1 MRRISLYMRR
11 AFCENRDEPSDRM
24 KESTQRNILVTFDIS
39 SIAGRDQLSGVL
51 KYLHTRPNWI
61 PRLVS
66 RPADFTPEIVHNAK
80 REMIDGIIINH
91 AGSPETEDE
100 LVRSDIPLAVIGI
113 RNPKLLARTR
123 SIAFIRNDNIE
134 TGRMAAR
141 YFRSL
146 GSFRS
151 FGYIPASRT
160 GEEWSLSRMEGFRAE
175 LADAEAEVSVFT
187 CAANVG
193 TEVSR
198 RQLAVWLK
206 ALPKPAAVLAAWD
219 YPAIQALEI
228 CRAEGIRVPHELAVL
243 GVDNDPLVCE
253 AATPPL
259 SSIPFDYVRQGYE
272 SAAALDGLLTYPHRR
287 LSPVGVA
294 CHPLPVVAR
303 ESAAIIAPA
312 SALLKRALRYIS
324 RNATRGISSRDVAKA
339 LGVSQSL
346 LTLRFREFAGTT
358 VMEALI
364 NARIEQAK
372 RLLSTTKRP
381 IHEITVAAGFRN
393 PNYMKGVFRRR
404 VGMSMRE
411 WRRQNTEP
419 RDN

>member
-1 MRRISLYMRR
+1 MKT
-11 AFCENRDEPSDRM
+11 FCKP
-24 KESTQRNILVTFDIS
+24 RNILVTFDIS

-51 KYLHTRPNWI
+51 KYLHTRPDWI

-100 LVRSDIPLAVIGI
+100 LVQSEIPLAVIGI

-146 GSFRS
+146 GNFRS
-151 FGYIPASRT
+151 FGYIPASQT
-160 GEEWSLSRMEGFRAE
+160 SEEWSLSRAEGFRAE
-175 LADAEAEVSVFT
+175 LAAAEAKVSVFT

-198 RQLAVWLK
+198 RELAIWLK

-259 SSIPFDYVRQGYE
+259 SSIPFDYERQGYE
-272 SAAALDGLLTYPHRR
+272 SAAALDNLLSHPAKCAR
-287 LSPVGVA
+287 PVVIA
-294 CHPLPVVAR
+294 CHPLPAVAR
-303 ESAAIIAPA
+303 ESAATIAPV

-324 RNATRGISSRDVAKA
+324 RNAMRGISTRDVAKA

-364 NARIEQAK
+364 EARIEQAK
-372 RLLSTTKRP
+372 RLLATTKRP
-381 IHEITVAAGFRN
+381 IREITVAAGFRN
-393 PNYMKGVFRRR
+393 PNYMKGVFRRK

-411 WRRQNTEP
+411 WRRQSTSFREG
-419 RDN
+419 

>member
-1 MRRISLYMRR
+1 MGKQ
-11 AFCENRDEPSDRM
+11 P
-24 KESTQRNILVTFDIS
+24 TRNILVTFDIS

-51 KYLHTRPNWI
+51 KYLHTRPDWI

-91 AGSPETEDE
+91 AGSPETEEE
-100 LVRSDIPLAVIGI
+100 LVQSDIPLAVIGI
-113 RNPKLLARTR
+113 RNPKLLARTQ

-134 TGRMAAR
+134 TGRVAAR
-141 YFRSL
+141 Y
-146 GSFRS
+146 FRS
-151 FGYIPASRT
+151 FGYIPASQT
-160 GEEWSLSRMEGFRAE
+160 GEEWSLSRAEGFRAE
-175 LADAEAEVSVFT
+175 LAAAEAEVSVFT

-198 RQLAVWLK
+198 RELAVWLK
-206 ALPKPAAVLAAWD
+206 ELPKPAAVLAAWD

-228 CRAEGIRVPHELAVL
+228 CRAESIKVPHDIAVL

-259 SSIPFDYVRQGYE
+259 SSIPFDYERQGYE
-272 SAAALDGLLTYPHRR
+272 SAAALDVLLSRPAKRA
-287 LSPVGVA
+287 SPVVIA

-303 ESAAIIAPA
+303 ESASIIAPA

-324 RNATRGISSRDVAKA
+324 RNATRGISTRDVAKA

-346 LTLRFREFAGTT
+346 LTLRFREFAGGT
-358 VMEALI
+358 VMDALI
-364 NARIEQAK
+364 DARIAQAK
-372 RLLSTTKRP
+372 RLLATTKRP
-381 IHEITVAAGFRN
+381 IREITAVSGFRN
-393 PNYMKGVFRRR
+393 PNYMKGVFRRK

-411 WRRQNTEP
+411 WRNRNADSREE
-419 RDN
+419 

>member
-1 MRRISLYMRR
+1 MKT
-11 AFCENRDEPSDRM
+11 FCKP
-24 KESTQRNILVTFDIS
+24 RNILVTFDIS

-51 KYLHTRPNWI
+51 KYLHTRPDWI

-91 AGSPETEDE
+91 AGSPETEEE
-100 LVRSDIPLAVIGI
+100 LVQSDIPLAVIGI
-113 RNPKLLARTR
+113 RNPKLLARTQ

-134 TGRMAAR
+134 TGRVAAR

-146 GSFRS
+146 GNFRS
-151 FGYIPASRT
+151 FGYIPAAQT
-160 GEEWSLSRMEGFRAE
+160 GEEWSLSRAEGFRAE

-228 CRAEGIRVPHELAVL
+228 CRAESIKVPHDIAVL

-272 SAAALDGLLTYPHRR
+272 SAAALDGLLTHPHRR
-287 LSPVGVA
+287 LSPVSVA

-303 ESAAIIAPA
+303 ESAATIAPA

-324 RNATRGISSRDVAKA
+324 RNATHGISSRDVAKS

-358 VMEALI
+358 VTDALI
-364 NARIEQAK
+364 KARIEQAK
-372 RLLSTTKRP
+372 HLLSTTKRP
-381 IHEITVAAGFRN
+381 IREITAAAGFRN

-411 WRRQNTEP
+411 WRRQNTGFREG
-419 RDN
+419 

>member
-1 MRRISLYMRR
+1 MRGI
-11 AFCENRDEPSDRM
+11 FCENRCGFSSRM

-66 RPADFTPEIVHNAK
+66 RPADFTPEIVHNAE

-91 AGSPETEDE
+91 AGSPETEAE
-100 LVRSDIPLAVIGI
+100 LVQSDIPLAVIGI

-134 TGRMAAR
+134 TGRIAAR

-146 GSFRS
+146 GNFRS
-151 FGYIPASRT
+151 FGYIPASQT
-160 GEEWSLSRMEGFRAE
+160 GEEWSLSRAEGFRAE
-175 LADAEAEVSVFT
+175 LAAAEAEVSVFT

-206 ALPKPAAVLAAWD
+206 ALSKPAAVLAAWD

-259 SSIPFDYVRQGYE
+259 SSIPFDYERQGYE
-272 SAAALDGLLTYPHRR
+272 SAIALDELLTHPHRR
-287 LSPVGVA
+287 WSLPAILCLSLRASRPRQSPRLRRCSNV
-294 CHPLPVVAR
+294 R
-303 ESAAIIAPA
+303 SATFPETPRAA
-312 SALLKRALRYIS
+312 S
-324 RNATRGISSRDVAKA
+324 
-339 LGVSQSL
+339 
-346 LTLRFREFAGTT
+346 
-358 VMEALI
+358 
-364 NARIEQAK
+364 
-372 RLLSTTKRP
+372 
-381 IHEITVAAGFRN
+381 
-393 PNYMKGVFRRR
+393 RR
-404 VGMSMRE
+404 GMSPRHSASRKACLHCDSANSRE
-411 WRRQNTEP
+411 QRSWRL
-419 RDN
+419 